1 MDKIEIMRVESSHPE
16 SQGPFVTI
24 DRANFDPKIHKEYKA
39 KAPAAPAAFI
49 PPAPVV
55 PTAPAP
61 VAPAAPAA
69 PAPYVAPTV
78 PSEVTN
84 EEAFSS
90 TEAIKAAED
99 AGLTS
104 GDITGTGKDGKIK
117 IGDVRKAIEDKAANK
132 NPDGDFEE

>member
-1 MDKIEIMRVESSHPE
+1 MDKIETMRVESSHPE
-16 SQGPFVTI
+16 SQGAFVTI

-55 PTAPAP
+55 PTAPATP
-61 VAPAAPAA
+61 VA
-69 PAPYVAPTV
+69 PAPYVAPVV

-99 AGLTS
+99 AGLTAV
-104 GDITGTGKDGKIK
+104 DITGTGKDGKIK
-117 IGDVRKAIEDKAANK
+117 IGDVRKVIEDKAANK